1 MFLLRHIK
9 KQIIGSYIPTKKTYH
24 KYNRP
29 TPDLFKVLIHPKY
42 NSFYGMFVRYSLILN
57 NYSTYVKN
65 HHISK
70 SIKDDLR
77 ILDEISKEAI
87 YLEENKINDESEF
100 ISLSDNKIN
109 ALINLKNERENLW
122 KDYKKVNSS
131 EKTII
136 KNKINEITSMIKSL
150 NEEVK
155 MCEKIRLRK
164 DKINENTEKIK
175 EREMVL
181 YEHVK

>member
-1 MFLLRHIK
+1 
-9 KQIIGSYIPTKKTYH
+9 
-24 KYNRP
+24 
-29 TPDLFKVLIHPKY
+29 
-42 NSFYGMFVRYSLILN
+42 MFVRYSLILN